1 MKRSY
6 RMWIGVM
13 LVSAVLSFCM
23 ASQVVAFD
31 TVTCGDQ
38 RHTVYGWVRNN
49 LGFFTE
55 YNEGS
60 DLASN
65 RTWARLYLDSKISDN
80 LSIWVA
86 AQAVYE
92 PEYDVEKSAAEGDAS
107 AHFMGDYHEYD
118 RFEDVIRELY
128 FDYRFNK
135 SHSLRVGR
143 QIVIWGESLT
153 TRVGDVIHP
162 DNGEFTFAFANLE
175 DTRIPQWIVKGTHDF
190 AGLGSSVEWL
200 VNPNWV
206 DEEYRVNKS
215 HLVNS
220 NRFGIPTDNVL
231 IGQDFVGLLMQGMNP
246 AMDVFAPH
254 VEDVHVEDSLD
265 DLRYGAKTSTFLGG
279 AEFGVMFFHTQN
291 YDPTFVRQNRTDII
305 PLVPGVVNMYMP
317 HYTLEHP
324 DIDII
329 GAYTNVDIP
338 LGLLRAEAIY
348 VPNKPF
354 MNLTESDG
362 WSREN
367 YFKYMLAWD
376 LNGYFYFDWHKSAP
390 FDITVEH
397 VGEVV
402 PDNDDLQF
410 VTYGTEIPTWRP
422 NLGCRI
428 STNWFYNILA
438 TEVIFSYT
446 WGEEGDS
453 GLFMPIVKWTPSWNN
468 DMFSA
473 ELRYIG
479 IFGESRL
486 EDIGMFKDRDMVVLT
501 TQINF

>member
-1 MKRSY
+1 MKEH
-6 RMWIGVM
+6 IGKWF
-13 LVSAVLSFCM
+13 VSLAVVFAFGFCCVGQTM
-23 ASQVVAFD
+23 AFD

-60 DLASN
+60 DLATN
-65 RTWARLYLDSKISDN
+65 RTWARLYLDSKISDK

-86 AQAVYE
+86 AQAVFE
-92 PEYDVEKSAAEGDAS
+92 PEYDVEESAAAKSQTGEWLE
-107 AHFMGDYHEYD
+107 DYHEYD
-118 RFEDVIRELY
+118 QFEDVIRELY

-175 DTRIPQWIVKGTHDF
+175 DTRIPQWIIKGTHDF

-215 HLVNS
+215 HLKDTS
-220 NRFGIPTDNVL
+220 RFGIPTDNVL
-231 IGQDFVGLLMQGMNP
+231 IG
-246 AMDVFAPH
+246 MDMFGAFMGGYNLIPH
-254 VEDVHVEDSLD
+254 VEDEHVEDSLD

-279 AEFGVMFFHTQN
+279 AEFGVMFFHTQT
-291 YDPTFVRQNRTDII
+291 YDPSFERGARHTFI
-305 PLVPGVVNMYMP
+305 PGVLYQQDYN
-317 HYTLEHP
+317 LIHP

-329 GAYTNVDIP
+329 GAYANLDIP

-348 VPNKPF
+348 IPNKPF
-354 MNLTESDG
+354 MNLTEADA

-410 VTYGTEIPTWRP
+410 ATYGTEIPTWRP

-438 TEVIFSYT
+438 TEVVFSYT

-479 IFGESRL
+479 IFGDEPL
-486 EDIGMFKDRDMVVLT
+486 EDLGMFKDRDMVVLT

>member
-1 MKRSY
+1 MTSIFRKMVVSLA
-6 RMWIGVM
+6 IVM
-13 LVSAVLSFCM
+13 LAGLC
-23 ASQVVAFD
+23 AIPQAGAFD
-31 TVTCGDQ
+31 TLTCGDQ
-38 RHTVYGWVRNN
+38 SYTVYGWIRNN

-65 RTWARLYLDSKISDN
+65 RTWARLYLDSKFSDN
-80 LSIWVA
+80 LSFWVA
-86 AQAVYE
+86 AQAVFE
-92 PEYDVEKSAAEGDAS
+92 PEYDVEESAAGKSMTGEWLE
-107 AHFMGDYHEYD
+107 DYHEYD
-118 RFEDVIRELY
+118 RFEDVIREIY
-128 FDYRFNK
+128 FDYSFNK

-153 TRVGDVIHP
+153 TRVGDVVHP

-190 AGLGSSVEWL
+190 AGIGSSVEWL

-206 DEEYRVNKS
+206 DEEYRVNKT
-215 HLVNS
+215 HLVDS
-220 NRFGIPTDNVL
+220 NRFGIPTDNAL
-231 IGQDFVGLLMQGMNP
+231 ITSDFIAA
-246 AMDVFAPH
+246 AMGGYSIFPH
-254 VEDVHVEDSLD
+254 VEEVHVEDSLD

-279 AEFGVMFFHTQN
+279 AEFGVLFFHTQN
-291 YDPTFVRQNRTDII
+291 YDPTFARGAMHPVT
-305 PLVPGVVNMYMP
+305 PGVLFQQDYSMI
-317 HYTLEHP
+317 HP
-324 DIDII
+324 DIDIM
-329 GAYTNVDIP
+329 GAYTNMDIP

-354 MNLTESDG
+354 MNLTEMDG

-390 FDITVEH
+390 FDLTIEH

-402 PDNDDLQF
+402 PDNDDLHF

-422 NLGCRI
+422 NLGCRV

-453 GLFMPIVKWTPSWNN
+453 GLFMPVVKWTPSWNN

-479 IFGESRL
+479 IFGDSNL

>member
-38 RHTVYGWVRNN
+38 RHTVYGWLRNN

-55 YNEGS
+55 YDEGS

-92 PEYDVEKSAAEGDAS
+92 PEYDVEESAAAKSVTGEWLE
-107 AHFMGDYHEYD
+107 DYHEYD
-118 RFEDVIRELY
+118 QFEDVIREIY

-175 DTRIPQWIVKGTHDF
+175 DTRIPQWIIKGTHDF

-200 VNPNWV
+200 INPLWV
-206 DEEYRVNKS
+206 DDEYRVNKT
-215 HLVNS
+215 HLADS
-220 NRFGIPTDNVL
+220 NRFGIPTDNAL
-231 IGQDFVGLLMQGMNP
+231 IGSDMHAAAVAGYGM
-246 AMDVFAPH
+246 FPH
-254 VEDVHVEDSLD
+254 VEDAYPDDSLE
-265 DLRYGAKTSTFLGG
+265 DLRFGAKTSTFLGG
-279 AEFGVMFFHTQN
+279 AEFGVLYFHTHE
-291 YDPTFVRQNRTDII
+291 YDPVFTRGERHPVI
-305 PLVPGVVNMYMP
+305 PGVLYQQD
-317 HYTLEHP
+317 YILDHP
-324 DIDII
+324 EIDIF
-329 GAYTNVDIP
+329 GVYTNMDLP
-338 LGLLRAEAIY
+338 LGLLRAEAI
-348 VPNKPF
+348 VIPNKHF
-354 MNLTESDG
+354 VNLTQSDAV
-362 WSREN
+362 SEET
-367 YFKYMLAWD
+367 YVKYMLAWD
-376 LNGYFYFDWHKSAP
+376 LNGYFYFNWHKSAP
-390 FDITVEH
+390 FDITIEH
-397 VGEVV
+397 VGEYV
-402 PDNDDLQF
+402 PDNDDLHF
-410 VTYGTEIPTWRP
+410 VTYPTEIPTWRP
-422 NLGCRI
+422 NLGCRL

-453 GLFMPIVKWTPSWNN
+453 GLFMPVVKWTPSWNN

-479 IFGESRL
+479 IFGEEPL
-486 EDIGMFKDRDMVVLT
+486 EDLGMFKNKDMVVLT

>member
-1 MKRSY
+1 MRKRFFG
-6 RMWIGVM
+6 WITVFM
-13 LVSAVLSFCM
+13 LSVAAVVC
-23 ASQVVAFD
+23 VAADAIALD
-31 TVTCGDQ
+31 TITCGDQ

-60 DLASN
+60 DLATN
-65 RTWARLYLDSKISDN
+65 RTWARLYLDSQISDN
-80 LSIWVA
+80 LSLWVA
-86 AQAVYE
+86 AQAVFE
-92 PEYDVEKSAAEGDAS
+92 PEYDVEESAAAKSQTGVWME
-107 AHFMGDYHEYD
+107 DYHEYD
-118 RFEDVIRELY
+118 RFEDVIREIY
-128 FDYRFNK
+128 FDYQFNK

-175 DTRIPQWIVKGTHDF
+175 DTRIPQWILKGTHDF
-190 AGLGSSVEWL
+190 GDIGSSVEWL

-215 HLVNS
+215 HQVDT

-231 IGQDFVGLLMQGMNP
+231 MTSDFIAA
-246 AMDVFAPH
+246 AMGGYNIIPH
-254 VEDVHVEDSLD
+254 VEDEHVEDSLD
-265 DLRYGAKTSTFLGG
+265 DLRYGARTSTFLGG
-279 AEFGVMFFHTQN
+279 AEFGVMFFHTQT
-291 YDPTFVRQNRTDII
+291 YDPTFERGARHTYI
-305 PLVPGVVNMYMP
+305 PGVLYQQDYN
-317 HYTLEHP
+317 LIHP

-329 GAYTNVDIP
+329 GAYTNMDLP

-348 VPNKPF
+348 IPNKPY
-354 MNLTESDG
+354 MNMTEADG

-367 YFKYMLAWD
+367 YIKYMLAWD
-376 LNGYFYFDWHKSAP
+376 VNGFFYFDWHKSAP
-390 FDITVEH
+390 FDITIEH

-410 VTYGTEIPTWRP
+410 ATYDVEVPTWRP
-422 NLGCRI
+422 NLGCSI
-428 STNWFYNILA
+428 STNWFYGILE
-438 TEVIFSYT
+438 TSLIVSHT
-446 WGEEGDS
+446 WGEEGGS
-453 GLFMPIVKWTPSWNN
+453 GLFMPVVKWAPSWNN

-473 ELRYIG
+473 EMRYIG
-479 IFGESRL
+479 IFGEERL
-486 EDIGMFKDRDMVVLT
+486 EDMGMFKDRDMVVLT